1 MTPTDLSSLFDSSQ
15 LMLDS
20 MLGSLQIFIS
30 LSATF
35 VMAMF
40 IYWVYRQT
48 YNGVLYSKNFNI
60 TLVMVAIAIN
70 AIVIG
75 ISGNLM
81 LSLGMIG
88 ALSIIRFRTAVKD
101 PRDTAFIFWSITVGI
116 ANGVEY
122 YQLSI
127 IASLFIATVLWG
139 LSRSMNFEPSY
150 MLILKYQDSRQW
162 PEIKAHLENKQ
173 QVQNYFIR
181 SDTIKNNAAGKLIE
195 KVIEVRVKADQHE
208 PLLDA
213 LRASSGVSTCTLLSS
228 HGEFAE

>member
-1 MTPTDLSSLFDSSQ
+1 MNPTDLSQLFDSNQ
-15 LMLDS
+15 LLLDS
-20 MLGSLQIFIS
+20 SLGSLQILIS

-40 IYWVYRQT
+40 VYWVYKKT

-101 PRDTAFIFWSITVGI
+101 PRDTAFIFWAITIG
-116 ANGVEY
+116 
-122 YQLSI
+122 
-127 IASLFIATVLWG
+127 
-139 LSRSMNFEPSY
+139 
-150 MLILKYQDSRQW
+150 
-162 PEIKAHLENKQ
+162 
-173 QVQNYFIR
+173 QNL
-181 SDTIKNNAAGKLIE
+181 NL
-195 KVIEVRVKADQHE
+195 VR
-208 PLLDA
+208 
-213 LRASSGVSTCTLLSS
+213 RR
-228 HGEFAE
+228 

>member
-1 MTPTDLSSLFDSSQ
+1 MNPTDLSQLFDSNQ
-15 LMLDS
+15 LLLDS
-20 MLGSLQIFIS
+20 SLGSLQILIS

-40 IYWVYRQT
+40 VYWVYKKT

-101 PRDTAFIFWSITVGI
+101 PRDTAFIFWAITIGI

-122 YQLSI
+122 YQLSL
-127 IASLFIATVLWG
+127 IASGFIAIVLWG
-139 LSRSMNFEPSY
+139 LSRSFTFEPSY
-150 MLILKYQDSRQW
+150 MLILKYQNSDQW
-162 PEIKAHLENKQ
+162 PAVLQQLDDKQ
-173 QVQNYFIR
+173 LVQSHFIR
-181 SDTIKNNAAGKLIE
+181 SDTLKNGVIE
-195 KVIEVRVKADQHE
+195 KVIELRIQRGQQE
-208 PLLDA
+208 SLLNQ
-213 LRASSGVSTCTLLSS
+213 LRSLDGIATCTLLSS
-228 HGEFAE
+228 HGEFTE